1 MNKDFDSLLSKRG
14 LVTCELENFD
24 LVNTLKSNI
33 KSVLKNSFGLSISE
47 LDEFHKFIDQKEL
60 NNIRLKLALSLNDN
74 SYASDLIYSKLEDLL
89 QNLLGP
95 DIAIQKNVGLS
106 IQTPGDSSSLL
117 HVHSD
122 VYDSDCSPYE
132 IVIWIPL
139 VNCYRTKSMFY
150 LPFSHCESIG
160 KYLELSGN
168 LRKNLQDPEE
178 INDSIEFMDI
188 KPPSIAL
195 FSHSVWHGNKVNET
209 DETRFSLNV
218 RVKNLFTPY
227 RGKKLGDFFKIAGIS
242 KLSKLASNIEVE
254 INE

>member
-1 MNKDFDSLLSKRG
+1 MNKDFDSELSSCG
-14 LVTCELENFD
+14 LDTCKLENFD
-24 LVNTLKSNI
+24 LVDTLKAKI
-33 KSVLKNSFGLSISE
+33 IYVLKNSFGLSILE
-47 LDEFHKFIDQKEL
+47 LDEFHKFINQEEL
-60 NNIRLKLALSLNDN
+60 NNVRLKLASSLNEK
-74 SYASDLIYSKLEDLL
+74 SYASDLIYSKLNDLL
-89 QNLLGP
+89 KNLLGP

-117 HVHSD
+117 HVHND

-139 VNCYRTKSMFY
+139 VNCFGTKSMFY

-168 LRKNLQDPEE
+168 LRKNLQDPEK
-178 INDSIEFMDI
+178 IKNSIKFMDI

-195 FSHSVWHGNKVNET
+195 FSHSIWHGNKVNET
-209 DETRFSLNV
+209 NETRFSLNV

-254 INE
+254 MDE

>member
-24 LVNTLKSNI
+24 LVNILKSNI

-60 NNIRLKLALSLNDN
+60 NNIRLKLALSLNEN

-89 QNLLGP
+89 QKLLGP

-139 VNCYRTKSMFY
+139 VNCYSTKSMFY

-160 KYLELSGN
+160 NYLELSGN